1 MTFNTIFRSQTAVRV
16 VTAIFGIALF
26 AMTACND
33 DAGELAAP
41 TVEWDGSKPVNPDQE
56 GNAVLLLSAAVGT
69 SWTAEIISGGD
80 WVSFDRSA
88 PADRTGT
95 FETSGTVGKAL
106 ADKRLWVY
114 YWPNP
119 TPDQRSAVIRFAYR
133 GAEPV
138 ALELVQDS
146 AAGNRDIYQTGKDKV
161 WPEIPAKLT
170 ANTPYVKTD
179 NLVYVTHTAPLTDP
193 VTGRS
198 FNARNYTLCFDK
210 SKFGAWWVAY
220 PLHKVYTGRLERP
233 NNSWTFD
240 PKIPSE
246 YQADLTHSYAAKY
259 LDRGHQIPN
268 GDRNGNLTMQAQTFY
283 FSNMTPQ
290 NSQLNQN
297 SWRDLETKAR
307 SWMCADTLYVV
318 TGACWRTNTTN
329 TTTDAAGKECPIP
342 DHYFKVFVRTVGG
355 DVREPGDELGR
366 HECQSI
372 GFWVANAGGQGEAKN
387 WVKSVAEIEELTGFT
402 FFPTLSESVKQQKNA
417 AAWGL

>member
-1 MTFNTIFRSQTAVRV
+1 MIFKMIFRSQTAVRV

-33 DAGELAAP
+33 DDGGFDGPLI
-41 TVEWDGSKPVNPDQE
+41 EWDGAKPIHPDQE
-56 GNAVLLLSAAVGT
+56 GNAVLLLSGAVGS

-88 PADRTGT
+88 TAEQSGT
-95 FETSGTVGKAL
+95 TETSGTVGKGVAGT
-106 ADKRLWVY
+106 RLLVY

-138 ALELVQDS
+138 ALELVQNS

-179 NLVYVTHTAPLTDP
+179 NLVYVTHTAPMTDP

-220 PLHKVYTGRLERP
+220 PLHKVYTGSGRNE
-233 NNSWTFD
+233 NWTFD

-246 YQADLTHSYAAKY
+246 YQADLTHSYAGNF
-259 LDRGHQIPN
+259 DRGHQIPN
-268 GDRNGNLTMQAQTFY
+268 ADRNGNLTMQAQTFY

-290 NSQLNQN
+290 NSQLNQKP
-297 SWRDLETKAR
+297 WGRLEAKAR
-307 SWMCADTLYVV
+307 DSWMCSDTLYVV

-342 DHYFKVFVRTVGG
+342 DNYFKVFVRTVDG
-355 DVREPGDELGR
+355 DAREAGDELSR

-372 GFWVANAGGQGEAKN
+372 GFWVANAGGQGEAKD

-402 FFPTLSESVKQQKNA
+402 FFPTLPESVKRQKDA